1 MFYKMYRDIMVYAGG
16 GRALQMRRSR
26 IWLRF
31 AKQSEGQNAKRSVQG
46 SPTPHV
52 NWYFTATLYNHGI
65 QIDGHK
71 SNILI
76 ASAEQ
81 TKRSRQ
87 NFVATLFQLSTLN
100 SQLSTLNS
108 QLFFYA
114 LSTLKQQGRNSYL
127 LESVKVCFVIVYHIN
142 LFELLFK

>member
-1 MFYKMYRDIMVYAGG
+1 MFYKMYRDVMVYAGG

-31 AKQSEGQNAKRSVQG
+31 AKQSEGQNASRSVQG
-46 SPTPHV
+46 SPPPHV
-52 NWYFTATLYNHGI
+52 NWHFAATLYNHGI
-65 QIDGHK
+65 QIDGRK

-100 SQLSTLNS
+100 SFSMS
-108 QLFFYA
+108 SA
-114 LSTLKQQGRNSYL
+114 LSNSKGVIPISSSPSRFVL
-127 LESVKVCFVIVYHIN
+127 LSSII
-142 LFELLFK
+142 